1 MSDEI
6 IPEQLLTIPEDV
18 TAKKD
23 VNLKQAIVRLHV
35 HDHTML
41 KAMLKKDKLSFQKF
55 IFLCVRA
62 YLDGDPQ
69 LLKCLKT
76 MRELD
81 TVPLD
86 LRDKHVLSHRERS
99 DIYKELETAQKAEQL

>member
-6 IPEQLLTIPEDV
+6 IPEQLLTIPPS
-18 TAKKD
+18 TKKSYKD
-23 VNLKQAIVRLHV
+23 TNLKAAIVRLHV
-35 HDHTML
+35 HDHKML
-41 KAMLKKDKLSFQKF
+41 KLMLKKDELTFQKF

-76 MRELD
+76 MRELE
-81 TVPLD
+81 TIPLD
-86 LRDKHVLSHRERS
+86 IRDKHVLSHRERA
-99 DIYKELETAQKAEQL
+99 DIYKELEAEQKAE